1 MAGIRTEKNKVM
13 IKSFWVSNS
22 ADMVIR
28 RYMANR
34 DMDKK
39 TDAVSEILETV
50 CSGDWEKL
58 KKVMR

>member
-22 ADMVIR
+22 TDMVIR
-28 RYMANR
+28 RYVVNR
-34 DMDKK
+34 KMDKK
-39 TDAVSEILETV
+39 TDAVSEIMEIV

-58 KKVMR
+58 KRVMR